1 MTMVVLEG
9 IVMSAESRK
18 ACMREGHS
26 RIVVPRAQRSIALPE
41 PNHQCTAKRLNRAP
55 QRRSL
60 VFLPMCITVQAYLT
74 ALASLPYAPLRVR
87 RNILFW
93 VTVTIWIHGSRSAAV
108 FPVHIWVGLTSVT
121 IPFLFLVMLIAL
133 LANVFFLEIEAFFE
147 VKRPITA
154 TVRAIAGFVNSLC
167 GYQKGD

>member
-1 MTMVVLEG
+1 
-9 IVMSAESRK
+9 MSAESRRT
-18 ACMREGHS
+18 CIREGHS
-26 RIVVPRAQRSIALPE
+26 RIVIPRAQRYIALPK
-41 PNHQCTAKRLNRAP
+41 PNYQCSAKRLDRVP

-60 VFLPMCITVQAYLT
+60 IFLPMCITAQAYLI
-74 ALASLPYAPLRVR
+74 ALASLPCAPLRVR

-93 VTVTIWIHGSRSAAV
+93 VTVTIWIYGTLSAAV
-108 FPVHIWVGLTSVT
+108 FPVHIWLGLTSVT

-133 LANVFFLEIEAFFE
+133 LANVFFPDIEAFFE

-167 GYQKGD
+167 GYHKQE